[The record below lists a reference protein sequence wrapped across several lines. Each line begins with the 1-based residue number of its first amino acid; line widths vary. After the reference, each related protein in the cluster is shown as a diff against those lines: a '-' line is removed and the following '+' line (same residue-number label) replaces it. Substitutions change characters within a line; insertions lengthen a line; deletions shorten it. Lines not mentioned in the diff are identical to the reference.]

1 MYKIKKH
8 ALVLAFCVFETS
20 MALSQN
26 IRQRF
31 DDVAIMVREDL
42 KPSLEVIKQITVA
55 VNCGVVEESGA
66 NLAILEIKN
75 HMVVNIIFPSRI
87 GPQQGIDVDKM
98 IVESIER
105 GKKIASEDFCKT
117 TKPIWRARIVDTVR
131 QLVQSSTVGRY

>member
-1 MYKIKKH
+1 M
-8 ALVLAFCVFETS
+8 
-20 MALSQN
+20 
-26 IRQRF
+26 
-31 DDVAIMVREDL
+31 

-117 TKPIWRARIVDTVR
+117 TKPIWRARIVARRRHNVKSPIAGALFSQKR
-131 QLVQSSTVGRY
+131 VWLSLIHI

>member
-1 MYKIKKH
+1 MTGLQPSPDSGKWINWRGSILRANQH
-8 ALVLAFCVFETS
+8 
-20 MALSQN
+20 
-26 IRQRF
+26 
-31 DDVAIMVREDL
+31 REDL